1 MSAILGVGNAGT
13 AHERS
18 LPPAMGNYDRRRVNY
33 SLQWRANGDSGG
45 MYGGDSG
52 SAARSA
58 LALPMPPSRVVW
70 IARPMKQSC
79 RGVGRVAQNARVR
92 DGELVGVA
100 DAQAAFV
107 RAIYWTR
114 TSRSTPGFDFNFE
127 LRVSDVGFDET
138 TYRTRP

>member
-1 MSAILGVGNAGT
+1 MSGRSAACSRLLLRAT
-13 AHERS
+13 AFRSTSCRQSWESATQGWRMSGACHRRWAS
-18 LPPAMGNYDRRRVNY
+18 LPPRSRYDRRRVNY

-45 MYGGDSG
+45 MYGGDGG

-107 RAIYWTR
+107 RAI
-114 TSRSTPGFDFNFE
+114 
-127 LRVSDVGFDET
+127 
-138 TYRTRP
+138 

>member
-1 MSAILGVGNAGT
+1 MSAILGVGNTGT

-18 LPPAMGNYDRRRVNY
+18 LPPAMGNYDRLRVNY
-33 SLQWRANGDSGG
+33 SLQWQDNGDSGG

-70 IARPMKQSC
+70 IAWPMKQSC
-79 RGVGRVAQNARVR
+79 CGVHVGRVAQNARVR

-107 RAIYWTR
+107 RAI
-114 TSRSTPGFDFNFE
+114 
-127 LRVSDVGFDET
+127 
-138 TYRTRP
+138 

>member
-52 SAARSA
+52 SAARTFCA
-58 LALPMPPSRVVW
+58 GAADAAIL
-70 IARPMKQSC
+70 
-79 RGVGRVAQNARVR
+79 RGVDSVAN
-92 DGELVGVA
+92 
-100 DAQAAFV
+100 
-107 RAIYWTR
+107 
-114 TSRSTPGFDFNFE
+114 
-127 LRVSDVGFDET
+127 ET
-138 TYRTRP
+138 ILLWRRTRGAECTRAGR